1 VPLCFIRCLQLF
13 RRSALAFA
21 IAISIS
27 LVCFAVLPVTAI
39 HLRAHGD
46 QLSAPGPSDWAV
58 STIYSIDPPYNLFPS
73 LHISLTALAAFA
85 VWKADRR
92 YGAILFIGLAL
103 VAVAVCATKQ
113 HFVVD
118 VVGGLVIAA
127 MVGGVVLQPYRRRD
141 VRGTY
146 SWRGPASYVASLA
159 VMYLGFYGAYLWP
172 R

>member
-1 VPLCFIRCLQLF
+1 
-13 RRSALAFA
+13 
-21 IAISIS
+21 
-27 LVCFAVLPVTAI
+27 VLPVTAI